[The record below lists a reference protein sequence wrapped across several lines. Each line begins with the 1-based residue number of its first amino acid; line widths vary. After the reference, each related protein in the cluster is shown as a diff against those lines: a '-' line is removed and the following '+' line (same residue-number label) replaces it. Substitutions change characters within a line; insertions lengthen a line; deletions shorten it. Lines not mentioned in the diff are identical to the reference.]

1 MFIIGQRWVSDNEPE
16 LGLGVVESVN
26 KFNVTINFYHR
37 KKKEYFLVKAIL

>member
-26 KFNVTINFYHR
+26 KFNDRVT
-37 KKKEYFLVKAIL
+37 